1 MKAREHN
8 PLTGKKIVLTRARHQ
23 INQSSDQLRL
33 YGAIPIAIPTIEI
46 SDPPDSSIIEK
57 IFAEKVVSAGTGELI
72 EATHLQYE
80 WIIFTSA
87 NGVSSFM
94 RYVADWIR
102 NNNLESLEIE
112 KAQTLLFANVKF
124 ASIGSATALAMTEY
138 GLHCQVSATDFVSEG
153 LLEKF
158 QVIKPDSS
166 QEFKGRILLPRAAKA
181 RNILP
186 DTLRKMGWVVDDV
199 PVYQTIM
206 PKVESGSRD
215 LLSTADAIVFTSSS
229 TVTHFFQMFG
239 KEHLPEVVVSIGPI
253 TTQTILE
260 NGLTPSIEASP
271 SSVKGIVSGLLDY
284 YSLNSL

>member
-57 IFAEKVVSAGTGELI
+57 IFAEKVVTAGTGELI

-138 GLHCQVSATDFVSEG
+138 GLHSQVSATDFISEG

-158 QVIKPDSS
+158 QMIKPDSS

-206 PKVESGSRD
+206 PKVEPGSRD

>member
-57 IFAEKVVSAGTGELI
+57 IFAEKVVTAGTGELI

-206 PKVESGSRD
+206 PKVEPGSRD

>member
-239 KEHLPEVVVSIGPI
+239 KEHLPEVVASIGPI

-260 NGLTPSIEASP
+260 NGLTPTIEASP
-271 SSVKGIVSGLLDY
+271 SSVTGIVSGLLDY

>member
-57 IFAEKVVSAGTGELI
+57 IFAEKVVTAGTGELI

>member
-57 IFAEKVVSAGTGELI
+57 IFAEKVVTAGTGELI

-158 QVIKPDSS
+158 QVIKPASS

-206 PKVESGSRD
+206 PKVEPGSRD

>member
-94 RYVADWIR
+94 RYVSDWIR

>member
-1 MKAREHN
+1 MKAREDN
-8 PLTGKKIVLTRARHQ
+8 PLAGKRIVLTRARPQ
-23 INQSSDQLRL
+23 ISQSSDQLRL

-57 IFAEKVVSAGTGELI
+57 IFAEKVVTAGTGELI

-206 PKVESGSRD
+206 PKVEPGSRD

-260 NGLTPSIEASP
+260 NGLTPTIEASP
-271 SSVKGIVSGLLDY
+271 SSVTGIVSGLLDY

>member
-8 PLTGKKIVLTRARHQ
+8 PLAGKRIVLTRARPQ
-23 INQSSDQLRL
+23 INQSLDHLRL

-46 SDPPDSSIIEK
+46 SDPPDSRIIEK
-57 IFAEKVVSAGTGELI
+57 TFPEKVVTGGTGEPI
-72 EATHLQYE
+72 ESTHFQYE

-124 ASIGSATALAMTEY
+124 ASIGSATALVMTEY

-166 QEFKGRILLPRAAKA
+166 HEFKGRVLLPRAAKA

-199 PVYQTIM
+199 PVYQTTM
-206 PKVESGSRD
+206 PKVEHGSRD

-229 TVTHFFQMFG
+229 TVKNFFQMFG

-260 NGLTPSIEASP
+260 NGLTPTIEASP
-271 SSVKGIVSGLLDY
+271 SSVTGIVSGLLDY

>member
-1 MKAREHN
+1 M
-8 PLTGKKIVLTRARHQ
+8 
-23 INQSSDQLRL
+23 RL

-57 IFAEKVVSAGTGELI
+57 IFAEKVVTAGTGELI

-158 QVIKPDSS
+158 QVIKPASS

-206 PKVESGSRD
+206 PKVEPGSRD

-271 SSVKGIVSGLLDY
+271 SSVAGIVSGLLDY

>member
-102 NNNLESLEIE
+102 NNNLKSLEIE
-112 KAQTLLFANVKF
+112 KAQKLLFANVKF

-138 GLHCQVSATDFVSEG
+138 GLHSQVSATDFVSEG

-166 QEFKGRILLPRAAKA
+166 HEFKGRVLLPRASKA

-206 PKVESGSRD
+206 PKVEPGSRD

-239 KEHLPEVVVSIGPI
+239 KEHLPEVVASIGPI

-260 NGLTPSIEASP
+260 NGLTPTIEASP
-271 SSVKGIVSGLLDY
+271 SSVTGIVSGLLDY

>member
-94 RYVADWIR
+94 RYVSDWIR
-102 NNNLESLEIE
+102 NNNLKSLEIE
-112 KAQTLLFANVKF
+112 KVQKLLFANVKF

-138 GLHCQVSATDFVSEG
+138 GLHSQVSATDFVSEG

-166 QEFKGRILLPRAAKA
+166 HEFKGRVLLPRASKA

-206 PKVESGSRD
+206 PKVEPGSRD

-239 KEHLPEVVVSIGPI
+239 KEHLPEVVASIGPI

>member
-158 QVIKPDSS
+158 QVIKTDSS

>member
-206 PKVESGSRD
+206 PKVEPGSRD

>member
-102 NNNLESLEIE
+102 NNNLESLEIDV
-112 KAQTLLFANVKF
+112 ALTLLFANVKF

-138 GLHCQVSATDFVSEG
+138 GLHC
-153 LLEKF
+153 
-158 QVIKPDSS
+158 
-166 QEFKGRILLPRAAKA
+166 
-181 RNILP
+181 
-186 DTLRKMGWVVDDV
+186 
-199 PVYQTIM
+199 
-206 PKVESGSRD
+206 
-215 LLSTADAIVFTSSS
+215 LSLI
-229 TVTHFFQMFG
+229 H
-239 KEHLPEVVVSIGPI
+239 I
-253 TTQTILE
+253 
-260 NGLTPSIEASP
+260 
-271 SSVKGIVSGLLDY
+271 
-284 YSLNSL
+284 

>member
-57 IFAEKVVSAGTGELI
+57 IFAEKVVTAGTGELI

-102 NNNLESLEIE
+102 NNNPESLEIE

-158 QVIKPDSS
+158 QVIKPASS

-206 PKVESGSRD
+206 PKVEPGSRD

>member
-215 LLSTADAIVFTSSS
+215 LLSTADAIVITSSS

>member
-102 NNNLESLEIE
+102 NNNLESREIE

-206 PKVESGSRD
+206 PKVEPGSRD

>member
-57 IFAEKVVSAGTGELI
+57 IFAEKVVSTGTGELI